1 MGHFDDLMMGSS
13 STNLGSSTIIVQ
25 NGNNQRAVNQGCLPC
40 SDETVCVVGASN
52 GSRLD
57 LSKIRSSN
65 NQVRFN
71 VDTTESEGAATDQNM
86 IFFTPLYAGT
96 LCSDFPSVCEYF
108 GDYPLGGDSDEGNDG
123 SLINGK
129 EAQAVMAQFNVSSL
143 NGGAVAAKVTL
154 QYNSALY
161 SQLDGTTITAFRI
174 PINPNDALDAEA
186 IYSPLCDFCT
196 TSGNGNFTTHAYNAN
211 LPVSGR
217 QGFAIFV
224 PGATGGAK
232 FTVDLCFASNGF
244 PNNEQ
249 TTWADSGA

>member
-1 MGHFDDLMMGSS
+1 MGPFDDLTLGNS
-13 STNLGSSTIIVQ
+13 STNLGASTIVVQ
-25 NGNNQRAVNQGCLPC
+25 NGNARNVTNGACLPC
-40 SDETVCVVGASN
+40 NDETVCTIGQSN

-65 NQVRFN
+65 NNVRFN
-71 VDTTESEGAATDQNM
+71 VDTTTSEGAGSDQNM
-86 IFFTPLYAGT
+86 IFYTPLYPGSYAST
-96 LCSDFPSVCEYF
+96 FWSLEDYF
-108 GDYPLGGDSDEGNDG
+108 GPNLLGGDDESDG
-123 SLINGK
+123 STINGID
-129 EAQAVMAQFNVSSL
+129 ARALMGQFNVASL
-143 NGGAVAAKVTL
+143 NGGAVAAKVTI
-154 QYNSALY
+154 QYNSATY
-161 SQLDGTTITAFRI
+161 PQLDGITITSFRI
-174 PINPNDALDAEA
+174 PPNPNDSLDVEA

-224 PGATGGAK
+224 PGATGVGAR

-249 TTWADSGA
+249 TTWADAAE